1 MSFLHHY
8 SRNSFFLLIIIALI
22 AGVFYFDKF
31 SIIGGDVS
39 FYLDISYLLSSGH
52 KFLVDFF
59 DYRVPVFPLLFSIVY
74 KLGLSDFANR
84 YLASVFLYSLYTLTI
99 YFLSLFISK
108 SPKKSAL
115 VAIITFL
122 SISSR
127 QFDPGREMEVPLF
140 YHTLELISVFILLK
154 TAWSERHGNYSIQRH
169 GTALILSGILFGL
182 VFVGRQVHV
191 LPPILILGYLLFN
204 VYKNGFGHAGR
215 LALKLALP
223 FFVGSVVAAI
233 VLLKLFYM
241 PGHDLL
247 NQARIWLFEIP
258 KLLYLS
264 SHPILGIARKIVA
277 TFHTGLAEL
286 RYVYLPLFWLIYVL
300 AIPYFYKNFVAS
312 GLGLKM
318 SLKKIYDENRLAIE
332 LIIAS
337 FILSITTTMT
347 TGFGGTNHQAPFFT
361 LYALVLA
368 FLIANFNFKKYKR
381 TPAYLF
387 FLIIFILPNLYRFT
401 REERVIMQK
410 SYNHKSAAKLP
421 EKIAQG
427 LINAGLTKE
436 NPVLVLGAY
445 PVVARLAGYKPFG
458 GYLTDVY
465 LFSPSKIYGEE
476 HLKSLSEKI
485 NKVDIAYKLPDY
497 PNLDWI
503 KETNSNAVYLYIEE
517 YVKNNFKAVEIIK
530 EEYAPDQEVIIY
542 KRIKLKR

>member
-1 MSFLHHY
+1 MSDQ
-8 SRNSFFLLIIIALI
+8 I
-22 AGVFYFDKF
+22 
-31 SIIGGDVS
+31 
-39 FYLDISYLLSSGH
+39 
-52 KFLVDFF
+52 
-59 DYRVPVFPLLFSIVY
+59 LLFPFGGNSREAFDAIESI
-74 KLGLSDFANR
+74 NQ
-84 YLASVFLYSLYTLTI
+84 
-99 YFLSLFISK
+99 SK
-108 SPKKSAL
+108 
-115 VAIITFL
+115 
-122 SISSR
+122 
-127 QFDPGREMEVPLF
+127 
-140 YHTLELISVFILLK
+140 K
-154 TAWSERHGNYSIQRH
+154 TWD
-169 GTALILSGILFGL
+169 
-182 VFVGRQVHV
+182 
-191 LPPILILGYLLFN
+191 ILGFIDDNPELHGQEFCGIKVL
-204 VYKNGFGHAGR
+204 G
-215 LALKLALP
+215 
-223 FFVGSVVAAI
+223 GSE
-233 VLLKLFYM
+233 
-241 PGHDLL
+241 LL
-247 NQARIWLFEIP
+247 NQ
-258 KLLYLS
+258 
-264 SHPILGIARKIVA
+264 HPEAK
-277 TFHTGLAEL
+277 
-286 RYVYLPLFWLIYVL
+286 VL